1 MVSSQYAIVPG
12 AAITDAR
19 INDAA
24 SRVFTYLALRASKA
38 EGWRS
43 WPGVETIAEALHRS
57 VKSVRRALHDLI
69 KHGWLVKEKRGK
81 RDQWVVE
88 RVAKSDPLSGQI
100 CPVNDDCTSSS
111 EQTKEQTPAEAA
123 PETPLDRPFQ
133 EPDLGV
139 QDAKMTA
146 NRRTPPPDQPAL
158 LPTEAEAPKPTAQHL
173 VAAWVDGYRQTF
185 GEEPQPA
192 MMKRVAGQCGRL
204 GKTCETV
211 EHWRR
216 AWRACRVAGTKN
228 RPDAVPF
235 LAADNPPSLYSTRQG
250 VGTMVR
256 SLAQRR
262 ADLLAEQQAQIEQ
275 VTR

>member
-1 MVSSQYAIVPG
+1 MVATRHACVPLDLIADERLTPLAVRVYAAVAAHANKAKGNLAWPAVETLAEIVHRG
-12 AAITDAR
+12 LRQVREALRLLVETGWLAAAR
-19 INDAA
+19 RGVRGHHEWRVSATLSGEKPPLNDAH
-24 SRVFTYLALRASKA
+24 TLL
-38 EGWRS
+38 
-43 WPGVETIAEALHRS
+43 P
-57 VKSVRRALHDLI
+57 
-69 KHGWLVKEKRGK
+69 
-81 RDQWVVE
+81 
-88 RVAKSDPLSGQI
+88 
-100 CPVNDDCTSSS
+100 
-111 EQTKEQTPAEAA
+111 EQTTEQTPAEAA
-123 PETPLDRPFQ
+123 SETPLDRPFQ

-216 AWRACRVAGTKN
+216 AWRACRVAGAKN

-235 LAADNPPSLYSTRQG
+235 LAADNPPSLYSTKQG